1 MVKYSNLQT
10 FSLVVFRLLI
20 GWHLLYEGIAKLLD
34 PQWSS
39 LGFLKQ
45 SQGLLASFAHW
56 IVSDSSMLAIADLLN
71 IWGLICIGLGLL
83 LGLFARAASIAGFLL
98 VFLYYL
104 NYIPFIDTPTTVV
117 DGSCLLVDKT
127 LIEAAALGMLALF
140 PTSRIYGL
148 DHFLCKNKDADK

>member
-10 FSLVVFRLLI
+10 FSLVVLRLLI

-104 NYIPFIDTPTTVV
+104 NYIPFIDTPVSYTH
-117 DGSCLLVDKT
+117 LT
-127 LIEAAALGMLALF
+127 L
-140 PTSRIYGL
+140 PTNSRV
-148 DHFLCKNKDADK
+148 